1 MIAGLQRAA
10 HWARR
15 WAATSEHAA
24 GARAERILDRL
35 GALVSR
41 DDLRALE
48 AHYGALAL
56 QAFARAVQAEADREV
71 TDVDIE
77 LDDPTP
83 VRR

>member
-1 MIAGLQRAA
+1 MTAGLLRAA
-10 HWARR
+10 QWARR

-24 GARAERILDRL
+24 GARAERIIERL
-35 GALVSR
+35 GGLLNR
-41 DDLRALE
+41 DDQRALE

-56 QAFARAVQAEADREV
+56 QALARHLQAEADREV